1 MNWKVFILAC
11 TSTAATLFP
20 GNGIT
25 CGGTE
30 DPHDYFTSFFSNS
43 VGPGPEYRP
52 FYYTSLLKFY
62 DDDYWYGEPED
73 SLAAVD
79 PKLAEEWKR
88 YAGSTST
95 SDATQLVYFAKEDEL
110 RLLEESIQ
118 SGKPLPARWQK
129 NSVAQAFVSVKK
141 IEATR
146 YLLFVKRT
154 APVSNPS
161 DWEAAKTDSL
171 LVNNYIA
178 EANEAYTKTT
188 DPFLKDKWAFQRC
201 KLAFYNNRHNECI
214 RWYDEHFKD
223 NNSSAVAQL
232 ALSYKAG
239 SLFRTGK
246 LPEAAHAYSKAF
258 PLSDWNK
265 KKDFTGFLW
274 ATDYC
279 RQDLLPSYLA
289 LCQNDKEKATM
300 TGLFGLYGTGYRL
313 PLLQAVY
320 KLDPSSPLL
329 PLLATREI
337 NKLEEQYFTPLLE
350 KEKGGKAPY
359 WGWYWRAEDGA
370 GADLTTDSLQAAK
383 TAVFFE
389 TLAAD
394 KNLSQRAL
402 YATGAAYLYYMNKN
416 YGKAKAAL
424 AKTTEAT
431 NSKNGKAQATLIDLL
446 VAANEAA
453 TLTPEREAQLL
464 PALQWLVQKAGEE
477 KEYEIF
483 CRNFFSQ
490 ILAQRYEQQGD
501 TAKAALA
508 YGLSDLP
515 FLREQQ
521 KEAYGYSPYTAVW
534 YAREEMSTAS
544 LLQLYKITTAPSTK
558 TEAFLVKHA
567 SISRDDVVDV
577 IGTSHLRDRN
587 YAKAIEWLSK
597 VEKPERLVEERYDYK
612 TDKTA
617 SINVDPFFDYL
628 NDWQRFNKAVTVPYT
643 KLSLAKKLLEL
654 EGKIKAVVKGTD
666 PSQLYYQYASAL
678 YNMSYYG
685 NSWQAVAYNRSGADR
700 NAGNYK
706 LAWQKE
712 YYGVQTARAYYQK
725 AYETATNKEFKAA
738 CLFMVAKCAQR
749 QVVFPTYADYPAY
762 DAYEKAEA
770 AAQQKF
776 KNNPLFAQ
784 FRKEF
789 GNTKFYQYTYNRCS
803 YLRDY
808 IAKSGAPRRAR

>member
-62 DDDYWYGEPED
+62 DDDYWYVGPED

-88 YAGSTST
+88 YAGAGTE

-359 WGWYWRAEDGA
+359 WGWYWRAEEGA
-370 GADLTTDSLQAAK
+370 GANLTNDSLQAAK
-383 TAVFFE
+383 TAV
-389 TLAAD
+389 
-394 KNLSQRAL
+394 
-402 YATGAAYLYYMNKN
+402 MNKN

-521 KEAYGYSPYTAVW
+521 KEAYGYSPYT
-534 YAREEMSTAS
+534 
-544 LLQLYKITTAPSTK
+544 
-558 TEAFLVKHA
+558 
-567 SISRDDVVDV
+567 
-577 IGTSHLRDRN
+577 
-587 YAKAIEWLSK
+587 
-597 VEKPERLVEERYDYK
+597 
-612 TDKTA
+612 
-617 SINVDPFFDYL
+617 
-628 NDWQRFNKAVTVPYT
+628 
-643 KLSLAKKLLEL
+643 
-654 EGKIKAVVKGTD
+654 
-666 PSQLYYQYASAL
+666 
-678 YNMSYYG
+678 
-685 NSWQAVAYNRSGADR
+685 
-700 NAGNYK
+700 
-706 LAWQKE
+706 
-712 YYGVQTARAYYQK
+712 
-725 AYETATNKEFKAA
+725 
-738 CLFMVAKCAQR
+738 
-749 QVVFPTYADYPAY
+749 
-762 DAYEKAEA
+762 
-770 AAQQKF
+770 
-776 KNNPLFAQ
+776 
-784 FRKEF
+784 
-789 GNTKFYQYTYNRCS
+789 
-803 YLRDY
+803 
-808 IAKSGAPRRAR
+808 